1 MRSFVEK
8 AGIPF
13 YTTPQGRGV
22 IPDDHPFSYLT
33 MRNDA
38 FREADLIIILGTRT
52 NYVIGHALPPR
63 FGPNAKV
70 ARIEID
76 PEEMGN
82 SARNID
88 LPIVGDCKSVLLQ
101 LCEAVDAKTADR
113 FQGWRQLP
121 SNAGSRRSSRL
132 LWRSIRA

>member
-1 MRSFVEK
+1 M
-8 AGIPF
+8 
-13 YTTPQGRGV
+13 
-22 IPDDHPFSYLT
+22 
-33 MRNDA
+33 
-38 FREADLIIILGTRT
+38 RT

-63 FGPNAKV
+63 FSADAKI

-113 FQGWRQLP
+113 FQGWGQLP